1 VRAGKLQNELAQLP
15 QIERVN
21 LFCRERSALGA
32 AFLRYAGPVP
42 TVDFGARHCTKT
54 VSSQQLVSNDSKF
67 QVCQMGQYWIPL
79 GATMP
84 IAKTV
89 CSGRTPSP
97 KEKAVSNNAEGTTHA
112 NPETDVNAAVP
123 GPATITLTGTVDKIF
138 PAIGELQPEKAQIA
152 VEGAEPLY
160 REIRIDNSLQDG
172 AGNAVSPE
180 VGAEVE
186 VTIEAKP
193 KA

>member
-1 VRAGKLQNELAQLP
+1 LTNRG
-15 QIERVN
+15 
-21 LFCRERSALGA
+21 
-32 AFLRYAGPVP
+32 
-42 TVDFGARHCTKT
+42 VD
-54 VSSQQLVSNDSKF
+54 
-67 QVCQMGQYWIPL
+67 
-79 GATMP
+79 
-84 IAKTV
+84 
-89 CSGRTPSP
+89 
-97 KEKAVSNNAEGTTHA
+97 NAEGTTHA

-123 GPATITLTGTVDKIF
+123 GPATITLAGTVDKIF